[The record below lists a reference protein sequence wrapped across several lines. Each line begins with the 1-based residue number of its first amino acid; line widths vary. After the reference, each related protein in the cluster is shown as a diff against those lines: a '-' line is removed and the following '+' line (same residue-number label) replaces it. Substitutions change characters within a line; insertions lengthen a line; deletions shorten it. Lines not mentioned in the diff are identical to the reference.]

1 MGQPFRD
8 ISIVDFSNVVSGP
21 MAVQILADQGA
32 NVIKVESPGVGDI
45 ARGLGAQ
52 RGGLSSMFAVLNRNK
67 RSIVLDL
74 KQVAARE
81 IALKLL
87 ETADVL
93 VENFRPGAMARIG
106 LDYDSLKERLPNLVY
121 TSISGFGPDGPYAN
135 RRVYDPIIQSISG
148 FAAAQKIAG
157 TNDIDL
163 VKNIVCDKVTS
174 LTTAQA
180 ISAALYER
188 EKTGKGQHLEVSMLS
203 AGLAFLWPDGM
214 WNETF
219 TGDGVRPMPM
229 LSDIYRVSKTADG
242 FITYITVSDD
252 EWQGLCR
259 AIGHPEMATIEKF
272 ATLPARLQNIEEIVA
287 FLDEELQK
295 WETEALCQRL
305 DKEQVPFAKVNALAD
320 VVDDPQVKHS
330 ELVVSADHPHA
341 GFMRYPVAAARFSGE
356 VSRTRFQAPML
367 GEHSEQILLEL
378 GYSSAEIEDYGQ
390 RGVFEQFS
398 S

>member
-8 ISIVDFSNVVSGP
+8 ISIVDISNVVSGP

-295 WETEALCQRL
+295 WETETLCQRL

-341 GFMRYPVAAARFSGE
+341 GSMRYPVAAARFSGE
-356 VSRTRFQAPML
+356 VSGTRFQAPML

>member
-1 MGQPFRD
+1 MGQPLRD

-74 KQVAARE
+74 KQADARDVV
-81 IALKLL
+81 LKLL
-87 ETADVL
+87 ESADVL
-93 VENFRPGAMARIG
+93 VENFRPGAMSRIG
-106 LDYDSLKERLPNLVY
+106 LDYDNLKERLPNLIY
-121 TSISGFGPDGPYAN
+121 TSISGFGADGPYAN

-180 ISAALYER
+180 ITAALYER
-188 EKTGKGQHLEVSMLS
+188 EKTGMGQHLEVSMLG

-219 TGDGVRPMPM
+219 TGNGVRPMPM
-229 LSDIYRVSKTADG
+229 LSDIYRISKTADG

-259 AIGHPEMATIEKF
+259 AIGHPQMATQDKF

-287 FLDEELQK
+287 FLDQELQK
-295 WETEALCQRL
+295 WETETLCERL
-305 DKEQVPFAKVNALAD
+305 DKEQVPFAKVNTLSEVA
-320 VVDDPQVKHS
+320 DDPQVKHS
-330 ELVVSADHPHA
+330 ELVASADHPH
-341 GFMRYPVAAARFSGE
+341 GGSMRYSVPAARFSGE
-356 VSRTRFQAPML
+356 ISPTRFQAPML
-367 GEHSEQILLEL
+367 GEHSEQILSEL
-378 GYSSAEIEDYGQ
+378 GYSAGEIADYRR
-390 RGVFEQFS
+390 RGIFEQFGA
-398 S
+398 